1 MAFTPTKVWAPGDT
15 LLSADIQDNLDDLK
29 VYTHDIEDSAF
40 NGLVAWADSSHLM
53 RGLYEGI
60 PNRYHMISGIWTG
73 YISNS
78 GDGQYTYA
86 TAYDTGLLGDNNYQL
101 LPRASLTVEVRKPA
115 TLFVQWWAGCS
126 TRDNA
131 PSVPTPSQG
140 AARFWMYKRDLNDPA
155 TGVSHPSICRSA
167 EETRPMSTNMIREL
181 TDVDNDS
188 IPKRSVRYPMA
199 AFHLFDSTEVGDYSV
214 GVAYYSTTATTQ
226 VFSWGVSLECFY
238 F

>member
-15 LLSADIQDNLDDLK
+15 LLSGDIQGNLDDLK
-29 VYTHDIEDSAF
+29 VYTHNIEASAF

-60 PNRYHMISGIWTG
+60 PNRYHMMSGIWTG

-86 TAYDTGLLGDNNYQL
+86 TAYDTGLLGDDNHQL

-131 PSVPTPSQG
+131 PGASPVNQG
-140 AARFWMYKRDLNDPA
+140 AARFWMYKRDLN
-155 TGVSHPSICRSA
+155 TTTLGVSRPSICRSA
-167 EETRPMSTNMIREL
+167 EETAPATGNMVRASA
-181 TDVDNDS
+181 TVSSNS

-199 AFHLFDSTEVGDYSV
+199 AFNLFDSTEVGDYSV
-214 GVAYYSTTATTQ
+214 GVAYYSTTAKTQ